1 MGIVGLAALL
11 RLSFLG
17 LIEFKGDEALTVLS
31 LKQFWQ
37 QPQLIQAGLVSSTGA
52 RNFPLFQ
59 YLLIP
64 MAGLSTDPRVI
75 SGFIGAVATIMI
87 GWFFVASRREFGEK
101 VGGIATL
108 LLAVAPYP
116 VLYSR
121 KIWAQDLVWLLA
133 IPIYILLLR
142 IRRGEGEPWRLVVLG
157 LLLMLQSQLHA
168 SGVFFLL
175 MVGCYAV
182 LKRVRW
188 RWLGAGMIVGL
199 IPALP
204 YFWLQLRSRP
214 PFPDWAA
221 YQQMAGVIQNY
232 PDIKHLFLPFSFMTN
247 WGWSDI
253 MGAVDYQQFVATTP
267 AQGIGML
274 AGIVTALGLGYGLFR
289 TIRDKA
295 YRMLTGL
302 LGGIVGLYFVM
313 SVPARLHYYQ
323 VMAPYIAI
331 IIAIGLI
338 KLFRSQPL
346 FLKPTIG
353 FIVAANLLFTG
364 MFWRYLSVNQGVMG
378 DYGVPYKYALP
389 RVMQSIQP
397 YIYRKDIDAI
407 TTYAHFDPSLAK
419 FSQGAS
425 IHAYL
430 SKYFLMIDEPVLA
443 SAEAK
448 LAEPLIK

>member
-1 MGIVGLAALL
+1 MEVGSVGIIIDASMTITCFWCVFSAYGGMLC
-11 RLSFLG
+11 G
-17 LIEFKGDEALTVLS
+17 IE
-31 LKQFWQ
+31 
-37 QPQLIQAGLVSSTGA
+37 AGE
-52 RNFPLFQ
+52 
-59 YLLIP
+59 
-64 MAGLSTDPRVI
+64 M
-75 SGFIGAVATIMI
+75 AVAGRRHDCGPDSSFTL
-87 GWFFVASRREFGEK
+87 FLAS
-101 VGGIATL
+101 A
-108 LLAVAPYP
+108 AV
-116 VLYSR
+116 
-121 KIWAQDLVWLLA
+121 
-133 IPIYILLLR
+133 
-142 IRRGEGEPWRLVVLG
+142 
-157 LLLMLQSQLHA
+157 
-168 SGVFFLL
+168 
-175 MVGCYAV
+175 
-182 LKRVRW
+182 
-188 RWLGAGMIVGL
+188 
-199 IPALP
+199 
-204 YFWLQLRSRP
+204 RP

-253 MGAVDYQQFVATTP
+253 MGAFDYQQFVATTP

-274 AGIVTALGLGYGLFR
+274 AGIVTALGLGYGLIR

-378 DYGVPYKYALP
+378 DYGVPYKYASP